1 MQPIF
6 VGDVQG
12 CAAEFDELLARAK
25 ARYGRDFELWLV
37 GDLVNRGPDSL
48 ELLRRVRDWVER
60 GRCRYV
66 LGNHEISLLRA
77 AWGLRQPHPLDTF
90 DDILDDPTFPDW
102 VEWLRRLPLAV
113 SGELGGRPF
122 TMVHAAVGEKWSLDD
137 VNERARAV
145 EACLGAEDAERAVG
159 LLAANRD
166 ADPRA
171 DDLALF
177 TRCRSLTRDGQWSS
191 RDPSRPEEAWHRRW
205 AKRGHEYA
213 VVYGHCAATSTPSS
227 TDTSRSKGSTS
238 RPGCGASTRAA
249 STRGASPHG
258 CPTQHAPTP
267 SRYPTPGSGRRR
279 RSGATTTRE
288 ARSGHEPETAARIRR
303 LGRGGVD
310 RPCGGAR
317 RRGGLRGVRDR
328 GRRLADADPRDGAH
342 LGCPVP
348 GGLSGIA
355 PAANAPERSD
365 GLALAKPARA
375 RRLGGPVPHG
385 PRRRDPRLDA
395 GDGTRGDD
403 RNAGR
408 RRHRLRL
415 PRRHGGDLVRFD
427 GCSAGPPQLAPAPPR
442 GALLPVVR
450 VRLHVRQHGDR
461 RRCGLDRLRRGLCA
475 GTARAARRAPRPEPV
490 APRTHFTDPDRA
502 RRSSSARDQGA
513 KSQPWPATARFRNAE
528 IGSKASVWR
537 PRGL

>member
-66 LGNHEISLLRA
+66 LGNHEVSLLRT

-122 TMVHAAVGEKWSLDD
+122 TMVHAAVGEKWSLHD

-213 VVYGHCAATSTPSS
+213 VVYGHFAIQ
-227 TDTSRSKGSTS
+227 GL
-238 RPGCGASTRAA
+238 
-249 STRGASPHG
+249 HV
-258 CPTQHAPTP
+258 AP
-267 SRYPTPGSGRRR
+267 
-279 RSGATTTRE
+279 
-288 ARSGHEPETAARIRR
+288 
-303 LGRGGVD
+303 
-310 RPCGGAR
+310 
-317 RRGGLRGVRDR
+317 GLRGLDTGCVHQ
-328 GRRLADADPRDGAH
+328 GRLTAWLPDPA
-342 LGCPVP
+342 
-348 GGLSGIA
+348 
-355 PAANAPERSD
+355 RSD
-365 GLALAKPARA
+365 PFALP
-375 RRLGGPVPHG
+375 
-385 PRRRDPRLDA
+385 DA
-395 GDGTRGDD
+395 GFWQ
-403 RNAGR
+403 AEAQR
-408 RRHRLRL
+408 RYY
-415 PRRHGGDLVRFD
+415 DEE
-427 GCSAGPPQLAPAPPR
+427 GPI
-442 GALLPVVR
+442 
-450 VRLHVRQHGDR
+450 
-461 RRCGLDRLRRGLCA
+461 
-475 GTARAARRAPRPEPV
+475 RA
-490 APRTHFTDPDRA
+490 
-502 RRSSSARDQGA
+502 
-513 KSQPWPATARFRNAE
+513 
-528 IGSKASVWR
+528 
-537 PRGL
+537 